1 MFFIVS
7 GTVYLSLY
15 YIYLVLALRLLL
27 RASRVFLL
35 RRTTT
40 RNQRKKYLLPGKN
53 YLKTH
58 LYTET
63 FFTNELKIY
72 LTSVLKL
79 LLQFYFNL
87 ITVLQLFRYGS
98 YNLPNLIY
106 TLDVRRLSQD
116 TMVIPLCSRVCRI
129 SRLVKNTIL

>member
-53 YLKTH
+53 YLKNH